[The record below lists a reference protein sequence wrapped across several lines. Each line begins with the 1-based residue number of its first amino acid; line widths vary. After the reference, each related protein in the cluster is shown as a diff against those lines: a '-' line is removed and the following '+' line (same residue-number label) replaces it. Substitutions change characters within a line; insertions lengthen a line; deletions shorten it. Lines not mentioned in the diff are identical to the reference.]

1 MSETRSVTDEIFE
14 NLKKHG
20 FAPIPVQE
28 INSDAE
34 TVRYFGGNFPE
45 FVEAAKVLGAE
56 GIFVETLYLEDEEFY
71 YDSGFDDDGE
81 CESECCCSK
90 APDDSEEKDAEED
103 KGAPVWL
110 DPEDLDGMDLALLK
124 PELDDYNERIGDECG
139 VRLTVP
145 GPDHLQV
152 EIFSDWYNAFATLV
166 DEASEEIE
174 LDPPA
179 ALKKMQEAY
188 ARQHAEE
195 EQS

>member
-1 MSETRSVTDEIFE
+1 MSETKSVTDEIFE

-20 FAPIPVQE
+20 FSPIPVQE
-28 INSDAE
+28 LNSDAE

-45 FVEAAKVLGAE
+45 FVEAAKVLGAK

-71 YDSGFDDDGE
+71 YDSGVEDDECE

-90 APDDSEEKDAEED
+90 ADDSEEKVEED
-103 KGAPVWL
+103 KNAPIWL

-152 EIFSDWYNAFATLV
+152 EIFSDWYNDFATLV

-179 ALKKMQEAY
+179 ALKKMQDAY
-188 ARQHAEE
+188 AKENAEE